1 VVVAEVNPLGKIVLV
16 VDDEDA
22 VRDVLSL
29 HLAQAGYRV
38 ETAADA
44 YQALALAAADPRPD
58 AVLLDLQMPGPD
70 GWHLLKRFPGIPVV
84 VATGTGLTPE
94 WAASEGCAG
103 FLHKPVTRAALLAEL
118 RRVLGE

>member
-1 VVVAEVNPLGKIVLV
+1 MAEVNPLGKIVLV

-22 VRDVLSL
+22 GRKVLVL

-84 VATGTGLTPE
+84 VNTGAGLTPE

-103 FLHKPVTRAALLAEL
+103 FLRKPVTRESLLAE
-118 RRVLGE
+118 V

>member
-1 VVVAEVNPLGKIVLV
+1 MAEVNPLGKIVLV

-22 VRDVLSL
+22 VREVLAL
-29 HLAQAGYRV
+29 HLGQAGYRAV
-38 ETAADA
+38 TAADA
-44 YQALALAAADPRPD
+44 FQALALAAAEPRPD

-84 VATGTGLTPE
+84 VTTGAGLTAE

-103 FLHKPVTRAALLAEL
+103 FLGKPVSREALLAEL

>member
-1 VVVAEVNPLGKIVLV
+1 VAEINPLGKIVLV

-22 VRDVLSL
+22 VREVLAL

-38 ETAADA
+38 ETAADGF
-44 YQALALAAADPRPD
+44 QALALAAAEPRPA

-70 GWHLLKRFPGIPVV
+70 GWHLLKRFPDVPVIV
-84 VATGTGLTPE
+84 TTGTGLTPE

-103 FLHKPVTRAALLAEL
+103 FLRKPVTREALLTEL

>member
-1 VVVAEVNPLGKIVLV
+1 VDTADQPGKLVLV
-16 VDDEDA
+16 VDDEHA
-22 VRDVLSL
+22 VRNVLSL
-29 HLAQAGYRV
+29 HLTQAGYRV

-44 YQALALAAADPRPD
+44 FEALALAAADPRPE

-84 VATGTGLTPE
+84 VVTGAGLTPE

-103 FLHKPVTRAALLAEL
+103 FLRKPVSREALLAEV
-118 RRVLGE
+118 RRVVGE